1 MSSEKFSLK
10 WNDFEKNISGAFREL
25 KDDADF
31 FDVTLACDSEE
42 QVSAHKVILSACSPF
57 FRQVLRRH
65 KHQHPLLYLHG
76 FSVSD
81 LQSILSFMYLGEVN
95 IATDQLNSFLAI
107 AEELQ
112 VKGLTQSGDG
122 DSSQSNLLRRPRSSK
137 NSKPG
142 QSQSQSRPTE
152 EEVEDED
159 IQEVLPVK
167 TEAAAL
173 EEGGDLVSYDE
184 ENTEDML
191 GYNDQHYVAM
201 ENSKGELRLCHTVTV
216 LLWIVSLISSTGN

>member
-1 MSSEKFSLK
+1 M
-10 WNDFEKNISGAFREL
+10 
-25 KDDADF
+25 
-31 FDVTLACDSEE
+31 
-42 QVSAHKVILSACSPF
+42 
-57 FRQVLRRH
+57 
-65 KHQHPLLYLHG
+65 
-76 FSVSD
+76 
-81 LQSILSFMYLGEVN
+81 
-95 IATDQLNSFLAI
+95 
-107 AEELQ
+107 
-112 VKGLTQSGDG
+112 KGLTQSGDG
-122 DSSQSNLLRRPRSSK
+122 YSSQSNLLRRPRSSK
-137 NSKPG
+137 NFKPG

-201 ENSKGELRLCHTVTV
+201 ENSKGELRLSHCHCAS
-216 LLWIVSLISSTGN
+216 LDCVSHKFNRFLSNFR